1 MERPKA
7 WNKQHNTGKEK
18 KKTGGLI
25 LPDIESYYK
34 GTAIKIAF
42 YCQNNRHID
51 QYNKMKSLEID

>member
-7 WNKQHNTGKEK
+7 WNKQHNTEKE

-34 GTAIKIAF
+34 GIAIKIAF
-42 YCQNNRHID
+42 YFQNNRHID
-51 QYNKMKSLEID
+51 QYNRIKSLEID